1 MKRNIPAWLRWAV
14 FGLFTCLWLFWFSG
28 YPEGHYDKIDIV
40 ELSDYTKQLIV
51 EMEERSSDWS
61 Q

>member
-1 MKRNIPAWLRWAV
+1 MKRNIPAWSRWVV
-14 FGLFTCLWLFWFSG
+14 FGLFTCLWLLGFSG
-28 YPEGHYDKIDIV
+28 YFEGHYDKIDVV